1 MSLSLI
7 RRHAAALL
15 LAGVALAAPA
25 VAHADWEWTRWGMTV
40 DSVVAGSGGAV
51 SRVEGRPG
59 DRVHDFDLKATGE
72 IVRYGIRL
80 NAQFY
85 FDPAGASLKVIRLS
99 VIDFAD
105 CDRLKQAVRRDL
117 GAPDSPGSFLE
128 WRNDGRGNYVG
139 VTGVKI
145 GATDGICFVRYR
157 PVADGSGTP

>member
-1 MSLSLI
+1 MSLPLI
-7 RRHAAALL
+7 RRHAAALV
-15 LAGVALAAPA
+15 AAVALAAPA

-40 DSVVAGSGGAV
+40 DGVVAGSAGAV

-59 DRVHDFDLKATGE
+59 QRVHDYDLKAAGE
-72 IVRYGIRL
+72 ITRYGIRL

-85 FDPAGASLKVIRLS
+85 FEPSGGSLKVIRLS

-105 CDRLKQAVRRDL
+105 CDRLKQAVRREL
-117 GAPDSPGSFLE
+117 GAPDAPGSFLE

-145 GATDGICFVRYR
+145 GQTDGICFVRYR
-157 PVADGSGTP
+157 PVEDGIGAP